1 MAPEKTQF
9 VEDIE
14 DRIKQEAVEKA
25 KLAIKTLLDSERTTH
40 IKPCQDCQRVDI
52 DADRRLKEPFT
63 EYQDLL
69 NFLSIDF
76 LQDGAGLESLGSR
89 VERERRI
96 VREKLRKYLGP
107 KSEGSYVLRSFNK
120 IEAEAGGNME
130 LREVIDRVKRSGVL
144 SSKQI
149 AQRTDITP
157 IAYRRKESWSN
168 EIGGNASKS
177 VACKALFLSRHLSV
191 LDQVHEI
198 VRTNLQESHAA
209 CVDLARF
216 TRRSGGESFMDFYN
230 SSYDEMERVHDAL
243 EDDDE
248 VARFLLSYFDN
259 LAGDYIGKSAW
270 ILSTADHANKNVTE
284 CFSGVNEGLNDA
296 REMVQG
302 WDFDAAI
309 EFLEKKV
316 GLLKKSLK
324 SFIKGDAALFAMPC
338 SHGLLEESMNED
350 VIELIQSHGFKGGL
364 EWLFEWW
371 ATFKIGFRT
380 FKQYTNP
387 FNRDIQKVG
396 DISEEAMD
404 KVIGEIIRE
413 LTFLAESIKLLEF
426 YIGLLQKRKPMREEY
441 LERQAEERERLRVE
455 RDPSRVLKGRDILV
469 CGFPEIHIESFVDYL
484 GKQPNHPNSITVVSG
499 QEELDDAIGLGAE
512 EPVDQ
517 SRQVLVHAGSAIVD
531 ESYTGTPIEVSGD
544 LSVAGIFQHVFEVL
558 R

>member
-1 MAPEKTQF
+1 M
-9 VEDIE
+9 
-14 DRIKQEAVEKA
+14 
-25 KLAIKTLLDSERTTH
+25 
-40 IKPCQDCQRVDI
+40 
-52 DADRRLKEPFT
+52 
-63 EYQDLL
+63 
-69 NFLSIDF
+69 N
-76 LQDGAGLESLGSR
+76 
-89 VERERRI
+89 
-96 VREKLRKYLGP
+96 
-107 KSEGSYVLRSFNK
+107 
-120 IEAEAGGNME
+120 
-130 LREVIDRVKRSGVL
+130 
-144 SSKQI
+144 
-149 AQRTDITP
+149 
-157 IAYRRKESWSN
+157 
-168 EIGGNASKS
+168 
-177 VACKALFLSRHLSV
+177 
-191 LDQVHEI
+191 
-198 VRTNLQESHAA
+198 
-209 CVDLARF
+209 
-216 TRRSGGESFMDFYN
+216 
-230 SSYDEMERVHDAL
+230 
-243 EDDDE
+243 
-248 VARFLLSYFDN
+248 
-259 LAGDYIGKSAW
+259 
-270 ILSTADHANKNVTE
+270 
-284 CFSGVNEGLNDA
+284 
-296 REMVQG
+296 
-302 WDFDAAI
+302 
-309 EFLEKKV
+309 
-316 GLLKKSLK
+316 
-324 SFIKGDAALFAMPC
+324 
-338 SHGLLEESMNED
+338 GLLEESMNED